1 LVNGSTND
9 TNFTEIKD
17 FGISFGLGLPLKQ
30 LSTVNMGF
38 EFGKRGTTDN
48 NLIEEDYFKFR
59 LSLSLSEKWFVKRR
73 ID

>member
-1 LVNGSTND
+1 
-9 TNFTEIKD
+9 
-17 FGISFGLGLPLKQ
+17 
-30 LSTVNMGF
+30 MGF